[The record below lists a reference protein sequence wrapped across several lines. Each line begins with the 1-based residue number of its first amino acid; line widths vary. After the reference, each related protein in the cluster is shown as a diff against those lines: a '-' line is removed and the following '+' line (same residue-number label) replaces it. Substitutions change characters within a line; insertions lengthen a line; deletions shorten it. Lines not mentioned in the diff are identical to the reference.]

1 MQQPSEMTINNN
13 LKNQLQQLRLVH
25 CVKTVDQHVNDAIR
39 TDCSYEKFLFN
50 LLEDEI
56 NYRKAKRIENRI
68 RAAKIPVIK
77 NLENF
82 DFSHAKT
89 IPKQLIL
96 SLLNLKFIEEK
107 KNVILIGPP
116 GTGKTHIASALVHH
130 ACLNDMKCRF
140 ITAINLINELNAS
153 LSDNSFLNCLKRF
166 NNYQLLVIDELGYL
180 PVNKQGCDLFFQIIS
195 NRYEMGSII
204 ITTNRPFRDWG
215 DIFNGDSTLAGAIID
230 RLIHHS
236 EVVKIE
242 GDSYRVNSKKQTKS

>member
-1 MQQPSEMTINNN
+1 MIKPTDINRTND
-13 LKNQLQQLRLVH
+13 LKKHLQQLRLVH
-25 CVKTVDQHVNDAIR
+25 SVKTIDQHLKEMIKSDG
-39 TDCSYEKFLFN
+39 SYEKFLLN

-56 NYRKAKRIENRI
+56 SYRKTKRIESRI
-68 RAAKIPVIK
+68 RTAKIPVIK
-77 NLENF
+77 SLEGF

-96 SLLNLKFIEEK
+96 SLLSLKFIDEK

-116 GTGKTHIASALVHH
+116 GSGKTHIATALIHH
-130 ACLNDMKCRF
+130 ACLNDVKCRF
-140 ITAINLINELNAS
+140 ITAVNLINELHAS

-166 NNYQLLVIDELGYL
+166 NSYQLLVIDELGYL

-242 GDSYRVNSKKQTKS
+242 GDSYRVNSKKQSK

>member
-1 MQQPSEMTINNN
+1 MVKSSDLNITKD
-13 LKNQLQQLRLVH
+13 LKKHLQNLRLVH
-25 CVKTVDQHVNDAIR
+25 SVQTIDQHLKEAFRNDH
-39 TDCSYEKFLFN
+39 SYEKFLQN

-56 NYRKAKRIENRI
+56 SYRKTKRIETRI
-68 RAAKIPVIK
+68 RTAKIPVIK
-77 NLENF
+77 SLESF

-116 GTGKTHIASALVHH
+116 GIGKSHIASALIHY
-130 ACLNDMKCRF
+130 ACLNDVKCRF
-140 ITAINLINELNAS
+140 ITAINLINELHAS

-166 NNYQLLVIDELGYL
+166 NSYQLLVIDELGYL

-215 DIFNGDSTLAGAIID
+215 DIFNGDPTLTGAIID

-242 GDSYRVNSKKQTKS
+242 G